1 MTQELQALP
10 ASLPAAPADRS
21 LRCTAIRQETPEVK
35 TFTFEPEAGEGFGW
49 LPGQYLT
56 FSLDTPHG
64 QLARCYTISSI
75 PRDGLEVT
83 VKALPGGPASTWL
96 HDSLAPGTVI
106 EAHGPLGCFTPP
118 ALAGGLPGTAP
129 GYLFLAAGSGIT
141 PLVSI
146 TRALLDADAPVD
158 AVLLYSA
165 HGPAEV
171 IFHRELRSIPE
182 TSGIRVE
189 TVLSSGSIPTLGT
202 PRAPGR
208 LDADLLLELVPDV
221 RGREVFAC
229 GPPEYLEAVRG
240 MLEAAGCDA
249 SALTVES
256 FDIADHAP
264 AASSVAPLPTD
275 AAAGAQV
282 FSVEFVQSGRTIDCA
297 ADGFILE
304 AALAAGI
311 PLPSSC
317 TLGMCGTCKSG
328 LLGGTV
334 EMNHAGGIR
343 PREIAAGKILICC
356 STPTGDLVIDA

>member
-1 MTQELQALP
+1 MTQELQVLP
-10 ASLPAAPADRS
+10 ASLPAAPADRT
-21 LRCTAIRQETPEVK
+21 LRCTAVRQETAEAK
-35 TFTFEPEAGEGFGW
+35 TFSFEPEAGEGFGW

-75 PRDGLEVT
+75 PRDGLEIT
-83 VKALPGGPASTWL
+83 VKALPGGPASSWL

-106 EAHGPLGCFTPP
+106 EAHGPLGGFTPP
-118 ALAGGLPGTAP
+118 ALAGGLPGTAR

-141 PLVSI
+141 PLMSI
-146 TRALLDADAPVD
+146 TRALLDAGAPVD

-182 TSGIRVE
+182 ASGIRVE
-189 TVLSSGSIPTLGT
+189 TILSTGSIPTLGAL
-202 PRAPGR
+202 RAPGR

-229 GPPEYLEAVRG
+229 GPPEYLEAVCG
-240 MLEAAGCDA
+240 MLEAAGCNA

-264 AASSVAPLPTD
+264 AAASIALSPTD
-275 AAAGAQV
+275 AAAGARV

-297 ADGFILE
+297 ADGFILD

-317 TLGMCGTCKSG
+317 TLGMCGTCKST

-356 STPTGDLVIDA
+356 SMPTGDLVIDA